1 MQSRVALGWL
11 RQHGREAIRLLAV
24 VVGFAAVVWGSD
36 RHGVPESLPDVAL
49 DWTLLFHVERA
60 AALLGAIGIVLLIG
74 WRAANG
80 QFPLKFG
87 QVEYA
92 AEEAAAQAEAVAASQ
107 EQRLRTLEVLA
118 GLRDPGELG
127 EGEQN

>member
-1 MQSRVALGWL
+1 
-11 RQHGREAIRLLAV
+11 
-24 VVGFAAVVWGSD
+24 
-36 RHGVPESLPDVAL
+36 
-49 DWTLLFHVERA
+49 DWTLLFHIERA

-74 WRAANG
+74 WRAVNG

-118 GLRDPGELG
+118 GLRDPGELD
-127 EGEQN
+127 EGTQG

>member
-1 MQSRVALGWL
+1 MLV
-11 RQHGREAIRLLAV
+11 V
-24 VVGFAAVVWGSD
+24 VVGFAAVVWASD
-36 RHGVPESLPDVAL
+36 GHGVPESLPDIAL
-49 DWTLLFHVERA
+49 DWTLLFHIERA

-74 WRAANG
+74 WRAVNG

-118 GLRDPGELG
+118 GLRDPGELD
-127 EGEQN
+127 EGTQG